1 MTGPSEQN
9 DNQTALPAGTRIQHF
24 ELIKTL
30 GRGGFGITYLAMD
43 KKRNRKVVLKE
54 YFPASAAIR
63 GSQQTQVSLLTGAK
77 EHDFNEGLRRFQRE
91 ALILSE
97 FKHPNIVE
105 VIALFEENGT
115 AYFVMEYIDGQSLQ
129 DLLDQRQ
136 RPLTEAEIHKDL
148 LPVLNGLAAL
158 HAKDLLHLDIK
169 PDNIL
174 TSDYGEP
181 LLIDFGGARY
191 ATSQASQ
198 DHSSM
203 VATLGYAPT
212 EQYSLKPVQTS
223 ATDLYAFGMTL
234 YHLMAPKQ
242 ELPASGDRRDAL
254 QEDMPDPLPAIRSIA
269 SGYPDAFYRVVEH
282 CTQTAK
288 KDRPQTVAEVQA
300 LLPEQQDVPL
310 TNIDRTPSP
319 APEPSPI
326 PTPEP
331 VSEPVQETPAKSEQ
345 QTPPEPDQPEPEK
358 KKSPWLAIV
367 AAVVLLVGGVLGYQ
381 QYQIQQEE
389 LRQAEIQR
397 KELERQAA
405 EAAAEAERQRQAE
418 LAKQEAER
426 KAKAEAERKAKEAA
440 ARKAEQERQRIL
452 GLVGK
457 LVRIPSGSFNMGS
470 NNGRNEK
477 PVHRVSI
484 SSFYMMEH
492 EVTFALWD
500 ACVSDGKCERSKD
513 RGWGR
518 GSRPVINVSWDDIT
532 KQFIPWLN
540 RKTGKIFRLPSES
553 EWEYAARAGS
563 TTKYSWGDSIG
574 RNKANCDG
582 CGSQWDGSKTAPVKS
597 FSPNA
602 FCLYDMRGNVR
613 EWTQDC
619 WNDSYNGAPSN
630 NRAWVS
636 GDCDRRV
643 LRGGSWSTLSSYL
656 HSAYRNRGSTSNRH
670 LLNGFRLV
678 QAP

>member
-9 DNQTALPAGTRIQHF
+9 DNQTALAAGTRIQHF

-77 EHDFNEGLRRFQRE
+77 QHDFNEGLRRFQRE

-105 VIALFEENGT
+105 VIALFEANGT

-129 DLLDQRQ
+129 DLVEQRQ

-158 HAKDLLHLDIK
+158 HAQDLLHLDIK

-212 EQYSLKPVQTS
+212 EQYSLKPVQTE

-234 YHLMAPKQ
+234 YHLMAPQQ

-269 SGYPDAFYRVVEH
+269 TGYPDAFYRVVEH

-300 LLPEQQDVPL
+300 LLPELEEVP
-310 TNIDRTPSP
+310 ITPPPVPEPPTPVPTPEPQKTTPTP
-319 APEPSPI
+319 APEPSPVSTSDSI
-326 PTPEP
+326 SAPTN
-331 VSEPVQETPAKSEQ
+331 KG
-345 QTPPEPDQPEPEK
+345 QTEPEK
-358 KKSPWLAIV
+358 PKSPWLAIV
-367 AAVVLLVGGVLGYQ
+367 VAVVVLVGGGFGFQ
-381 QYQIQQEE
+381 QYQLQQE
-389 LRQAEIQR
+389 Q
-397 KELERQAA
+397 
-405 EAAAEAERQRQAE
+405 
-418 LAKQEAER
+418 
-426 KAKAEAERKAKEAA
+426 
-440 ARKAEQERQRIL
+440 QRIL

-457 LVRIPSGSFNMGS
+457 LVRIPAGSFKMGS
-470 NNGRNEK
+470 NNGRDAEK
-477 PVHRVSI
+477 PVHRVNI
-484 SSFYMMEH
+484 SGFYMMEH
-492 EVTFALWD
+492 EVTKAAFAAFVEDTGHL
-500 ACVSDGKCERSKD
+500 SDGCWVYGDGWKEDSSKSWQSPGFSQSKQD
-513 RGWGR
+513 
-518 GSRPVINVSWDDIT
+518 PVVCVNWKDAT
-532 KQFIPWLN
+532 AFAKWLS
-540 RKTGKIFRLPSES
+540 RKTGKTFRLPSES

-563 TTKYSWGDSIG
+563 TTKYSWGDSIDCS
-574 RNKANCDG
+574 KAQYNG
-582 CGSQWDGSKTAPVKS
+582 GSGSRCYYKPNGNYRGTAKVKS
-597 FSPNA
+597 YAPND
-602 FCLYDMRGNVR
+602 FGLYDMHGNVY
-613 EWTQDC
+613 EWVQDC
-619 WNDSYNGAPSN
+619 WNDHYNNGPYN
-630 NRAWVS
+630 NRARES
-636 GDCDRRV
+636 GDCGGRV
-643 LRGGSWSTLSSYL
+643 LRGGSWLSKPTYL
-656 HSAYRNRGSTSNRH
+656 RSANRFKDNSSSRY
-670 LLNGFRLV
+670 LNYGFRLV